1 MFFEGLNNS
10 NDILKLSKTH
20 NVYSGREIFRC
31 FCFAHPTTGIDKT
44 TTWCYDISGNILSR
58 TEYDYTIGDLTNIAP
73 TATFAYEYESGWKDK
88 LTSFAGQPIV
98 YAKDIIPVLYK
109 NMHLGWSRNGLLT
122 TVSTKNTAIA
132 MQYNASG
139 VRFRK
144 VVLGTGVYSTTDYTY
159 AGNKLVRETKTGTLA
174 STKTYLYNSQGVM
187 GFVQDGKEYIY
198 HKNLFG
204 DVVSIYQGATK
215 VVEYAYDAF
224 GNCTIVSDT
233 DGIGANNPFRYRGY
247 YWDTDLQLYYIQGR
261 YYDPQTGRFVQP
273 ANVSGLNP
281 QVIHGLNLYSYSNN
295 QIGVAYSSSSVSGG
309 ASCGTFASRVGNSKS
324 IYHGT
329 LSNSSNILSAIG
341 SLSIAFGFFDQWS
354 GYLSGGF
361 DAGLSFLESEGFG
374 FQFLGKY
381 SSALKKFGV
390 GMTIAGNV
398 LSWGSS
404 VYNNFTNPNYTPE
417 EAIGASAM
425 DAVYYTGKALG
436 TYWLGSKVGK
446 LAVTLGVA
454 AGSAVLG
461 TTVFGTTIGFVGAL
475 AIGGGVAVLVG
486 IAGAVAIYFLGEL
499 LDEGWN
505 WIKEQIFE

>member
-1 MFFEGLNNS
+1 MEKRAIWHDKLGNRIRSTTDGMSTNFTYVRGNLLAGVDS
-10 NDILKLSKTH
+10 NILYEYNKDGARFQKTVDGVATRYFLDGH
-20 NVYSGREIFRC
+20 RIMGENRGTDSIRYF
-31 FCFAHPTTGIDKT
+31 
-44 TTWCYDISGNILSR
+44 YDIDGLCGIRYNGQNYNVVRDALGNVVAITQGAEIR
-58 TEYDYTIGDLTNIAP
+58 ARYEYDSLGNCKVYNLGNSTIGD
-73 TATFAYEYESGWKDK
+73 
-88 LTSFAGQPIV
+88 V
-98 YAKDIIPVLYK
+98 
-109 NMHLGWSRNGLLT
+109 
-122 TVSTKNTAIA
+122 
-132 MQYNASG
+132 
-139 VRFRK
+139 
-144 VVLGTGVYSTTDYTY
+144 
-159 AGNKLVRETKTGTLA
+159 
-174 STKTYLYNSQGVM
+174 
-187 GFVQDGKEYIY
+187 
-198 HKNLFG
+198 
-204 DVVSIYQGATK
+204 
-215 VVEYAYDAF
+215 
-224 GNCTIVSDT
+224 
-233 DGIGANNPFRYRGY
+233 NPFRWKGHYF
-247 YWDTDLQLYYIQGR
+247 DTETGFYYIQGR